1 MSNAFLHTPLP
12 AKDIVYVNPPKEWI
26 NEDYETRKDQLWQVH
41 MVLVGMREGPMLW
54 LDHFGGRL
62 VHYGLLRCPTNPN
75 YFVGKGIFMEV
86 HMDDVHGAGEKKCL
100 KDLASFL
107 EKEFDLKWQIH
118 DADDADYEHLRRR
131 RVRDAYGM
139 KIHAGAHRI
148 EHLAQL
154 FGFDDTTK
162 AKPTPL
168 PSNTVTT
175 FEGDLLDAGEV
186 STRRRGGGILL
197 YVAGWRQARRAVSDA
212 AAGAEAF

>member
-1 MSNAFLHTPLP
+1 
-12 AKDIVYVNPPKEWI
+12 
-26 NEDYETRKDQLWQVH
+26 
-41 MVLVGMREGPMLW
+41 MREGPMLW

-75 YFVGKGIFMEV
+75 HFVGHGIFIYV
-86 HMDDVHGAGEKKCL
+86 HMDDAHGTGEEKCL
-100 KDLASFL
+100 KDLVSFL
-107 EKEFDLKWQIH
+107 EKEFDSKWQS
-118 DADDADYEHLRRR
+118 DEDNADYEHLRRR

-139 KIHAGAHRI
+139 EILAGAHHI

-175 FEGDLLDAGEV
+175 FEGGLLDAGDV
-186 STRRRGGGILL
+186 STFRRGVGILL
-197 YVAGWRQARRAVSDA
+197 YVAGDRPDVLFPTQLLAQRLSSPTAST
-212 AAGAEAF
+212 